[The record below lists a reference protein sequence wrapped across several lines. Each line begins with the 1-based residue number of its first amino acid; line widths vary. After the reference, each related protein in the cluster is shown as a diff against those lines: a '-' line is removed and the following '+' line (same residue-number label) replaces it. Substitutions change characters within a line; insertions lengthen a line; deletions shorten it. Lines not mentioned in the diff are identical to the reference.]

1 MYTAQQIVTRAV
13 SIAKVT
19 PAMAPIAGQYLN
31 TVLEELCMTYDLEIN
46 TATTTVTLTAGAA
59 NNGAG
64 PYLLPTNYL
73 RAKSRDLTYLVDGV
87 PQRLIQITLAE
98 FDQLINT
105 VGVNNYPQNYA
116 TDVSPL
122 TTQSAPFLYVY
133 PPPVLD
139 ISLQIRYFVL
149 QQDITT
155 PEVSSTIPWF
165 PFQQYLIKRVAG
177 ELMADTG
184 DPRAA
189 EFLGDAPQAPYG
201 AIAMLRRYLNL
212 QGDKE
217 DTGSQVLLDPRFFGI
232 GGGAFPP
239 SKVTGGI

>member
-1 MYTAQQIVTRAV
+1 MLTSQQIITRAV

-31 TVLEELCMTYDLEIN
+31 TCLEELCMTYDLEIN
-46 TATTTVTLTAGAA
+46 TATANVTLTSAV
-59 NNGAG
+59 GAG
-64 PYLLPTNYL
+64 PYSLPTNYL
-73 RAKSRDLTYLVDGV
+73 RGKSRDLTYLINGV
-87 PQRLIQITLAE
+87 PQRLVQITLAE

-105 VGVNNYPQNYA
+105 TGVNNYPQNYA

-122 TTQSAPFLYVY
+122 TTQSAPLLYVY
-133 PPPVLD
+133 PPPVLQ
-139 ISLQIRYFVL
+139 ITLQIRYFL
-149 QQDITT
+149 MQTDITT
-155 PEVSSTIPWF
+155 PETSSAVPWF

-184 DPRAA
+184 DGRAA
-189 EFLGDAPQAPYG
+189 EFLGDAPQYPYG

-217 DTGSQVLLDPRFFGI
+217 DTGQQVLLDPRFFGA
-232 GGGAFPP
+232 GGGNFPP